1 MAEHLGN
8 ASSALS
14 AIEEYLAPLTT
25 KSVDELTVNAAP
37 IEKAKLQVGLAYSVN
52 ALLYILLKTQ
62 GASSKDLRQTQVKAE
77 LDRVKG
83 FVQKIKYSEEMAKG
97 PQVKIDA
104 AAAGRFIN
112 HALSS
117 DQVYVKALNER
128 KAETEDAPTEET
140 TAETPSKAA
149 PKAEAPKTKK
159 SKKAPAAAAK
169 PAKKQRKH

>member
-1 MAEHLGN
+1 MAEHLAN
-8 ASSALS
+8 VSSALG
-14 AIEEYLAPLTT
+14 AIEEYLAPLT
-25 KSVDELTVNAAP
+25 KASVDELTKNAAP

-62 GASSKDLRQTQVKAE
+62 GASSKDLRQTQVKQE

-97 PQVKIDA
+97 PQVKVDA
-104 AAAGRFIN
+104 EAAGRFIN

-128 KAETEDAPTEET
+128 KAEEKTEET
-140 TAETPSKAA
+140 KTEEKEPQ
-149 PKAEAPKTKK
+149 PKASKKTKK
-159 SKKAPAAAAK
+159 APTTSTSTK